1 MTKSNDNLLCHII
14 ATDEMSKGAMPR
26 HKIDELHH
34 NPTRIAVGVNEA
46 VYLHF
51 LHVNAPTFE
60 LGIRTAT
67 RAYDLTQANT
77 MGGSFNTIVRC
88 LSDVKF
94 KTDGQT
100 DFLVQLIRI
109 QY

>member
-1 MTKSNDNLLCHII
+1 MRNSNDNLLCHII
-14 ATDEMSKGAMPR
+14 ATDEMSKGAMPK
-26 HKIDELHH
+26 HKVDELHH
-34 NPTRIAVGVNEA
+34 NPTQIEIGANEA

-51 LHVNAPTFE
+51 LHVNAPTFA

-67 RAYDLTQANT
+67 RAYDLTEANT
-77 MGGSFNTIVRC
+77 IDGSFNTIVRC

-94 KTDGQT
+94 KVDDQT
-100 DFLVQLIRI
+100 DFFVQLIRI